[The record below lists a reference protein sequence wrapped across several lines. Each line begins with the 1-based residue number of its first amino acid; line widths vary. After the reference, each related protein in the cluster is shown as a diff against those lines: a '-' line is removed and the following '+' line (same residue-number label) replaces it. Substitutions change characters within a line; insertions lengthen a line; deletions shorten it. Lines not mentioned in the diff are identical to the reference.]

1 MIFDPTIAVVGAG
14 NVGGALIDGLLQAGS
29 ISRDRLLATT
39 RSSQHASTVA
49 EKYGISASA
58 GNNADVA
65 SCADLVIL
73 GVKPAQVPEVIDDIN
88 PALRPSHVLVS
99 MAAAVPIERIEHL
112 LSSEIAV
119 FRAMP
124 SLAMSVRESATA
136 IGANQGATREQQLA
150 VERIF
155 EFVGAVISAPEHLMH
170 AVTAL
175 AASGPGFVCAVMEA
189 MAKAGANLGL
199 ADDLSLE
206 LCERTFAG
214 TAKLLRES
222 RLSPLALRSRATT
235 PGGTTAAG
243 LEQLDKHGLNEAF
256 IDALEAAARRSETL
270 ADELA

>member
-14 NVGGALIDGLLQAGS
+14 NLGSALIDGLLQAGS
-29 ISRDRLLATT
+29 ISPDRLLATT
-39 RSSQHASTVA
+39 RSSEHASAVA

-58 GNNADVA
+58 GNNADVT

-88 PALRPSHVLVS
+88 PALRPGHVLVS

-112 LSSEIAV
+112 LSCEIAV

-136 IGANQGATREQQLA
+136 VCASQGATREQQLS

-155 EFVGAVISAPEHLMH
+155 ESVGAVISVPEHLMH

-175 AASGPGFVCAVMEA
+175 SASGPGFVCAVMEA

-199 ADDLSLE
+199 AEDLSLQ
-206 LCERTFAG
+206 LCEQTFAG
-214 TAKLLRES
+214 TAKLLRAS
-222 RLSPLALRSRATT
+222 GLSPFALRSRVST

-243 LEQLDKHGLNEAF
+243 IEQLDKHGLNDAF
-256 IDALEAAARRSETL
+256 IGALEAAARRSEAL
-270 ADELA
+270 ADESA

>member
-1 MIFDPTIAVVGAG
+1 
-14 NVGGALIDGLLQAGS
+14 
-29 ISRDRLLATT
+29 
-39 RSSQHASTVA
+39 
-49 EKYGISASA
+49 
-58 GNNADVA
+58 
-65 SCADLVIL
+65 
-73 GVKPAQVPEVIDDIN
+73 
-88 PALRPSHVLVS
+88 

-136 IGANQGATREQQLA
+136 ICPNQGATHEQQVA

-155 EFVGAVISAPEHLMH
+155 ESVGVVISVPEHLMH

-222 RLSPLALRSRATT
+222 RLSPLALRSRVTT

>member
-1 MIFDPTIAVVGAG
+1 MIFDPTIAVIGAG
-14 NVGGALIDGLLQAGS
+14 NLGSALIQGLLQAGS

-39 RSSQHASTVA
+39 RSSQHSSAVA

-58 GNNADVA
+58 GNNPDVT
-65 SCADLVIL
+65 SCADLVVL

-88 PALRPSHVLVS
+88 PALRPGHVLVS
-99 MAAAVPIERIEHL
+99 MAAAVPIERIEHV

-124 SLAMSVRESATA
+124 SLAMSVQESATA
-136 IGANQGATREQQLA
+136 ICANQVATHEQQVF

-155 EFVGAVISAPEHLMH
+155 ESVGTVVSIPEHLMT

-175 AASGPGFVCAVMEA
+175 AASGPGFVCAAMEA

-199 ADDLSLE
+199 VDEVSLQ
-206 LCERTFAG
+206 LCEQTFAG

-222 RLSPLALRSRATT
+222 RLSPFALRSRVTT

-243 LEQLDKHGLNEAF
+243 LAQLDKHGLNDAF
-256 IDALEAAARRSETL
+256 VDALDAAARRSETL